1 VARKILK
8 LVTEVLEH
16 LNEGSKLK
24 ICIIILGLTKTLLV
38 ANNTSVWQGTP
49 LKLSELEL
57 LKDVFVFGFK
67 ANNVCSI
74 QDHSLDALKEYAE
87 CFLSVGFESSSALGD
102 FLFKTY
108 LNVNK
113 E

>member
-1 VARKILK
+1 
-8 LVTEVLEH
+8 
-16 LNEGSKLK
+16 
-24 ICIIILGLTKTLLV
+24 LGLTKTLLV

-113 E
+113 D